1 MEYKNNTINKK
12 WWLGL
17 FILGLLF
24 FTNIVMAAPNSR
36 SPLGVNTNE
45 IMDDDA
51 SIPFIDVFK
60 TSLPFEEARPWL
72 TKGKIV
78 YDQYGWPKNLNG
90 GQVGTRFLY
99 KLPKG
104 TVPEGLYTVLYDG
117 EGILTYSDDAKLVFR
132 EKGKDIIKITAG
144 SDREFRVKLIIKHSN
159 PANYL
164 RNIRVLLPGGI
175 CANNKFRRVNSA
187 KQCRGSKYY
196 SFEKYYD
203 KLVFNPEYLNY
214 MKDFKVIRFMNMSG
228 ITRNPISRWDQRPR
242 LNNATWAGKQGVRG
256 APLEIMVALAN
267 MLNADPWFN
276 LPHKADNDYV
286 RRYAQYVKQ
295 HLKPGLK
302 AYVEYTNEAWN
313 TIFDQAH
320 YVKDQGERLH
330 LDSDRQ
336 KAGYK
341 YFSMRTV
348 QIFDIWEQVFG
359 GTSRIVR
366 VMGSWAGWTRSSEM
380 LLSYRNAYK
389 KTDAIAIAPYFFPK
403 LASSKRARSVAQLF
417 KMMYDPRERYSIPS
431 VIKDIRK
438 NAEMAK
444 RFGVDL
450 IAYEGGQ
457 HLVDWKSRSVNS
469 HPTKLFIAANK
480 DMRMAKAY
488 TTFLRGW
495 KANGGKL
502 FVTFSAPRTYQW
514 FGSWGTKEYIS
525 QPLSKAPKHRALLSF
540 IKRNPCWWSACTAT
554 RIARQN
560 KPARN
565 PIPNVFALVKS
576 SGQKHRPKTVVANN
590 ARSVIGTS
598 VPTARVQAVSR
609 TSFSTAANRVL
620 ANSRAS
626 ANRTALATRTA
637 SANRAAALARNK
649 QRARLQ
655 QQQVIKQQQARR
667 QQLLAR
673 KQQELKKQQLA
684 RKRLQIARRNAGRR
698 NTPLNLHSIGL
709 PNRRPNTRVNNNNA
723 RAAIW
728 WEAQNLAK
736 VRATQQRR
744 AQVQQ
749 PHSAVSHHYNGQG
762 RMWNNNASLRLSNI
776 ISGKIQNGRD
786 LSAVWQSHW
795 DDRFLYIRVDTIDD
809 MFVRDS
815 KVPWNDDSIELYID
829 ADGNRSSHFDGKND
843 FHLIYRWKDQSVSLS
858 KNSPHKGNL
867 GIRQTMIRTDQ
878 GYTLETSIPW
888 STLGVRPIAGRM
900 IGIDVQINDDDSGR
914 GRDGKL
920 AWHSKNDNAWRNP
933 QNFGRVLLGG

>member
-1 MEYKNNTINKK
+1 MEYKNNKIRVL
-12 WWLGL
+12 LGL
-17 FILGLLF
+17 FLVSLF
-24 FTNIVMAAPNSR
+24 LNNIVVAAPNTR
-36 SPLGVNTNE
+36 SPLGVNSNE

-51 SIPFIDVFK
+51 SIPFIDIFK

-72 TKGKIV
+72 TKGKIE
-78 YDQYGWPKNLNG
+78 YDQYGWPKKLNG

-117 EGILTYSDDAKLVFR
+117 EGILTYSDDAKLIFR
-132 EKGKDIIKITAG
+132 ERGKDIIKITAG
-144 SDREFRVKLIIKHSN
+144 SDREFRVKLVIKHSN

-175 CANNKFRRVNSA
+175 CANNKFKRVNSA
-187 KQCRGSKYY
+187 KQCHGAQFL
-196 SFEKYYD
+196 SFEKYHS

-228 ITRNPISRWDQRPR
+228 ITRNPISRWEQRPK

-276 LPHKADNDYV
+276 LPHKADNNYI

-320 YVKDQGERLH
+320 YVKDEGERLH
-330 LDSDRQ
+330 LDSDRL

-341 YFSMRTV
+341 FFSMRSV
-348 QIFDIWEQVFG
+348 QIFNIWEQTFG
-359 GTSRIVR
+359 GTSRLVR

-403 LASSKRARSVAQLF
+403 LAHSKRARSVAQLF
-417 KMMYDPRERYSIPS
+417 KMMYDPKERYSIPS

-438 NAEMAK
+438 NADMAK
-444 RFGVDL
+444 KFGVDL

-457 HLVDWKSRSVNS
+457 HLVDWKSRNTNS

-488 TTFLRGW
+488 TIFLRGW

-502 FVTFSAPRTYQW
+502 FVNFSAPRTYQW

-525 QPLSKAPKHRALLSF
+525 QPISKAPKHRAILSF
-540 IKRNPCWWSACTAT
+540 VKRNPCWWSACSGARLA
-554 RIARQN
+554 RIA

-565 PIPNVFALVKS
+565 PVPNVFDLVKS
-576 SGQKHRPKTVVANN
+576 KNKTAI
-590 ARSVIGTS
+590 ASKSRSTIGTK
-598 VPTARVQAVSR
+598 VPAARAQAVRR
-609 TSFSTAANRVL
+609 TPTKSAA
-620 ANSRAS
+620 
-626 ANRTALATRTA
+626 T
-637 SANRAAALARNK
+637 NRAATIARNK
-649 QRARLQ
+649 QRARQ
-655 QQQVIKQQQARR
+655 QQLQVIKQQQVRR
-667 QQLLAR
+667 QQLAAR
-673 KQQELKKQQLA
+673 KQQELKKQQLI
-684 RKRLQIARRNAGRR
+684 RQRRQVARRNAGAR
-698 NTPLNLHSIGL
+698 NN
-709 PNRRPNTRVNNNNA
+709 RPNKNS
-723 RAAIW
+723 RAI
-728 WEAQNLAK
+728 WEAQNLARNK
-736 VRATQQRR
+736 ATQQKR
-744 AQVQQ
+744 AQIQV
-749 PHSAVSHHYNGQG
+749 PHNAVSSHFNGRG
-762 RMWNNNASLRLSNI
+762 RMWNNNSSLRLSNI
-776 ISGKIQNGRD
+776 VSGKIQNGRD

-795 DDRFLYIRVDTIDD
+795 DDRFLYVRVDAIDD

-815 KVPWNDDSIELYID
+815 KAPWSDDSIELYID
-829 ADGNRSSHFDGKND
+829 ADGSRSSQFDGKND
-843 FHLIYRWKDQSVSLS
+843 FHFIYRWKDRNVSLS
-858 KNSPHKGNL
+858 KNSPRRGNL
-867 GIRQTMIRTDQ
+867 GIRQTMTRTDK

-888 STLGVRPIAGRM
+888 STLGVRPIAGKM

-920 AWHSKNDNAWRNP
+920 AWYSKNDNAWKNP
-933 QNFGRVLLGG
+933 QNFGRILLGG